1 MKSLC
6 LLQGMNKVFIL
17 QEFSVEA
24 VHREMKKRGFTF
36 YLELLMPACEGDWI
50 LLEMGKQAQLGS

>member
-1 MKSLC
+1 
-6 LLQGMNKVFIL
+6 MNKVFIL